1 MSVPLLP
8 DPRPE
13 PRDDPP
19 AQPNHHP
26 SKPPAGDPKAPA
38 PDLVHESEPP
48 SPDDGA
54 AANSPPRK
62 APSGSSNFV
71 RLKRRYGI
79 FQGSE
84 IGPVLRK
91 LPSAAPPLVEG
102 LLPRGSVNI
111 LVGDSG
117 IGKSAL
123 AYQLGLAV
131 AAGTPFLDLAVA
143 RGKVLMVDFEN
154 SLADAH
160 WIMEQQRKHLGLARF
175 PHTFQL
181 WPMLL
186 DPLRDKIEEVVAM
199 FAPDLVILDSLRSF
213 NPKMEG
219 ENSVAVAQIK
229 RLRATAAQHGTAF
242 LLIHHVRKHHAASH
256 SRSPVS
262 LEEGDV
268 MDWLLRAAGV
278 RAIVNQMDVRLALS
292 LQGQR
297 RAGSKAKGEFRSR
310 DDAPLILRGHFRA
323 RGEVGP
329 FLLRRKRAGDEPLGY
344 ERYTVDPAVVRD
356 VSRDTLRKEEQEVFT
371 HLLETFSFKDARLLH
386 GKGYQSTNVLIHKMI
401 RLGLVCKT
409 GRGQY
414 RKVGG
419 SGERLAA

>member
-1 MSVPLLP
+1 MTSPTDTAVGAIQ
-8 DPRPE
+8 
-13 PRDDPP
+13 
-19 AQPNHHP
+19 AQPA
-26 SKPPAGDPKAPA
+26 SRF
-38 PDLVHESEPP
+38 V
-48 SPDDGA
+48 
-54 AANSPPRK
+54 
-62 APSGSSNFV
+62 GSSNFL
-71 RLKRRYGI
+71 RLKKRYGI

-91 LPSAAPPLVEG
+91 LPSSAEHLVEG
-102 LLPRGSVNI
+102 LIPRGSVNI

-131 AAGTPFLDLAVA
+131 ASCTPFLEMPVA
-143 RGKVLMVDFEN
+143 QGKVLLVDFEN

-160 WIMEQQRKHLGLARF
+160 WIMEQQRKHLGLAAF

-186 DPLRDKIEEVVAM
+186 DPLREKIEEVVAM

-219 ENSVAVAQIK
+219 ENSVAVGQIK

-242 LLIHHVRKHHAASH
+242 LFIHHVRKHHASSH
-256 SRSPVS
+256 SRSPIS

-292 LQGQR
+292 VQSHFGR
-297 RAGSKAKGEFRSR
+297 SKFTSKDEAR
-310 DDAPLILRGHFRA
+310 LILRGHFRT

-329 FLLRRKRAGDEPLGY
+329 FQLRRKRAKGEPLGY
-344 ERYTVDPAVVRD
+344 ERVDPAIL
-356 VSRDTLRKEEQEVFT
+356 RDTLRDMLRDKEQEVFA
-371 HLLETFSFKDARLLH
+371 HLPETFSFKDARLLY
-386 GKGYQSTNVLIHKMI
+386 GKAYQSANVLIHKMM
-401 RLGLVCKT
+401 RLGLVAKT
-409 GRGQY
+409 AHGQY

-419 SGERLAA
+419 TGERLAA